1 MSTGNI
7 TLAEY
12 IFARLK
18 QLGIET
24 VHGVPGDYNLE
35 LLDYVEP
42 SGLHWTGSCN
52 ELNGGYAAD
61 GYARIKGVGALI
73 TTFGVGEL
81 SAINAIAG
89 AYAELAPVVHIV
101 GTPTRAQH
109 ESRSLIHHTLNDGE
123 YGRFADMYKHV
134 TVAQAD
140 LSDPR
145 TATSL
150 FDATLA
156 QCLLQHRPV
165 YIQIPLDMVHA
176 VVSSAPLATPM
187 EAPRAIFS
195 GSEVPAVD
203 LIKDRISTAVKPVI
217 LVDGESLA
225 YGILEELH
233 QLIETTGWPTWTS
246 NFGKG
251 CVDETLPN
259 TRGVWKGNWSTKED
273 QDYVRSAD
281 LVLCFGPHFSGTN
294 SYFYTGIPPSKT
306 TIYFKS
312 SSVTVEDKIFRDLP
326 VKQFLSLLLKQVD
339 TTNLP
344 SRSTNPAPQ
353 ESKTPAKLG
362 DDTRLDQHNL
372 YTEMQPYL
380 RTGDIILGETGT
392 AGYGVRELR
401 LPKAARLFKPT
412 TWLSI
417 GYMLP
422 ATQGAALA
430 QRELDSAGKWQRHDD
445 RLPRT
450 TLLIGDG
457 SFQMTAQELSTII
470 KEKLNVTIIL
480 LNNDGYTIER
490 CIHGKDQG
498 YNDVARWRYLNAP
511 AFFGVAAAEGSAEGE
526 YVAHTT
532 VAKTV
537 GEWRNALDDADKR
550 TTAGLTMIE
559 VILDREDAMSP
570 LSGLLAKQL

>member
-1 MSTGNI
+1 MSGTI
-7 TLAEY
+7 KLAEY
-12 IFARLK
+12 IFTRLG
-18 QLGIET
+18 QLGVKTI
-24 VHGVPGDYNLE
+24 HGVPGDYNLE

-61 GYARIKGVGALI
+61 GYARINGIGALI

-101 GTPTRAQH
+101 GTPTRQQH

-123 YGRFADMYKHV
+123 YGHFAAMYKHV

-145 TATSL
+145 TAVSL
-150 FDATLA
+150 FDAALA
-156 QCLLQHRPV
+156 QCLLHHRPV
-165 YIQIPLDMVHA
+165 YIQIPVDMVA
-176 VVSSAPLATPM
+176 MKVSSVALSTPVEVPL
-187 EAPRAIFS
+187 AIFS
-195 GSEVPAVD
+195 GNEHPALD
-203 LIKDRISTAVKPVI
+203 LIQDRMKQAKKPVI

-233 QLIETTGWPTWTS
+233 QLIESTGWPTWTS

-281 LVLCFGPHFSGTN
+281 LILCFGPHFSGTN
-294 SYFYTGIPPSKT
+294 SYFYTGIPPHKT

-312 SSVTVEDKIFRDLP
+312 SAINIEDQVFRDLP
-326 VKQFLSLLLKQVD
+326 VKQFLAMLLKEVD
-339 TTNLP
+339 LSALQTQAADIPYRIEEPATP
-344 SRSTNPAPQ
+344 RDARS
-353 ESKTPAKLG
+353 K
-362 DDTRLDQHNL
+362 LDQHNL
-372 YTEMQPYL
+372 YAELQKFL
-380 RTGDIILGETGT
+380 RTGDIIMGETGT
-392 AGYGVRELR
+392 AGYGVREFK
-401 LPKAARLFKPT
+401 LPKYARLFKPS

-422 ATQGAALA
+422 AAQGAALA
-430 QRELDSAGKWQRHDD
+430 QREMDQDGKWHRHKGKV
-445 RLPRT
+445 PRT
-450 TLLIGDG
+450 MLLIGDG
-457 SFQMTAQELSTII
+457 SFQMTVQELSTII
-470 KEKLNVTIIL
+470 REKLNVTIIL

-498 YNDVARWRYLNAP
+498 YNDVARWRYLSAP
-511 AFFGVAAAEGSAEGE
+511 AFFGVAREESSVKGE
-526 YVAHTT
+526 YLAHTSVART
-532 VAKTV
+532 VKDLQEAL
-537 GEWRNALDDADKR
+537 ERADERAIPALD
-550 TTAGLTMIE
+550 MIE

-570 LSGLLAKQL
+570 LSDLLAKQN